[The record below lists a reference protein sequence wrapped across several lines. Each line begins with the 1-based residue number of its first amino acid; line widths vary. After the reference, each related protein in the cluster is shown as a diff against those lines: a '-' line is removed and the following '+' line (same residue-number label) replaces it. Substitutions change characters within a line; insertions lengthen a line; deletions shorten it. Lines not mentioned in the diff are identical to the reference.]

1 MKRFLIYVNDVLES
15 LDIYTN
21 VNSKPKSPKSPSK
34 PLNKDKFIEN
44 K

>member
-1 MKRFLIYVNDVLES
+1 MKKFITYINEVLES

-21 VNSKPKSPKSPSK
+21 VNSKPKAIKSPKITSK
-34 PLNKDKFIEN
+34 KDKLLEE